1 MNEKL
6 KNEETM
12 LLFKAL
18 LSLENIDECIN
29 LFDDLCTINEI
40 KSMAQ
45 RIEVAS
51 LLKAGMSYNDIVK
64 KTGASSATIS
74 RVNRCLHYG
83 SDGYSLVLERLG
95 K

>member
-12 LLFKAL
+12 LLFNAL

-83 SDGYSLVLERLG
+83 SDGYNLVLERLG